1 MDQNQEALPNRQVGD
16 RAENDLLESGPLSN
30 KPRWP
35 VQVRIIDLSK
45 IEGDAPLWTVTLAGV
60 DEPITVTVT
69 NGTLQ
74 IFRRFRDLVL
84 RERGVILER
93 LTSREWWRMVDSA
106 MYVFLNGGAAMNQQF
121 TPPKPHEQT

>member
-1 MDQNQEALPNRQVGD
+1 MHQQSETPPGATGGAKGIELKWDNIPSTPQR
-16 RAENDLLESGPLSN
+16 PL
-30 KPRWP
+30 
-35 VQVRIIDLSK
+35 QVRIIDLSK
-45 IEGDAPLWTVTLAGV
+45 IEGNDSLWTVTLAGV

-74 IFRRFRDLVL
+74 TFKRFRDPVI

-106 MYVFLNGGAAMNQQF
+106 MYVFLHGGR
-121 TPPKPHEQT
+121 K